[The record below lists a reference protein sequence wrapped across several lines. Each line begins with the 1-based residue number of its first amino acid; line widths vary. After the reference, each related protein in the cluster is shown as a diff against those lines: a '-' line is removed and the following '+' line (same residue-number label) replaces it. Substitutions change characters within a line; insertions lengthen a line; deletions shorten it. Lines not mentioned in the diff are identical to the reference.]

1 MAIQAPPPREGLVVL
16 YDADC
21 GFCRWVAA
29 WALRHDRHDR
39 LVAAPIQ
46 SPLGAEL
53 LGDLSPGERLASAH
67 AIGADG
73 PRRSGGAAAAAVL
86 EALDATALLGR
97 LARRL
102 PAVTSRLY
110 RAVAARRVA
119 VGHLVGKGARRRA
132 DSLLES
138 RGVATAAEL
147 EAARGAP
154 ARRARAGPSAPGT
167 R

>member
-1 MAIQAPPPREGLVVL
+1 VAIQAPPPREALIVL

-21 GFCRWVAA
+21 GFCRWAAA

-46 SPLGAEL
+46 SALGAEL
-53 LGDLSPGERLASAH
+53 LGDLSPDERLASAH
-67 AIGADG
+67 AVEADG
-73 PRRSGGAAAAAVL
+73 RRRSGGAAAAEVL
-86 EALDATALLGR
+86 ETLDATALLGH

-110 RAVAARRVA
+110 AAVAARRVA

-132 DSLLES
+132 DSLLER
-138 RGVATAAEL
+138 RGVATVAEL
-147 EAARGAP
+147 EAARRAP
-154 ARRARAGPSAPGT
+154 ARRARAGPSAPG
-167 R
+167 RR